1 MVRGNAG
8 SVEERGKFYLLFIM
22 VKDTNGNIDGGAKE
36 DILLMVHVEVKSR
49 GGVTMALA
57 IIEDGKIADAASQ
70 LLSMTILG
78 F

>member
-1 MVRGNAG
+1 MVRGNAA

-22 VKDTNGNIDGGAKE
+22 VKNVTNIDGGAKE